1 MYTNLPS
8 LKTLPGEIKQERVKD
23 GDGIKFKIDEH
34 RVVQARDGDVMLD
47 FETFN
52 GDAIIKEK

>member
-8 LKTLPGEIKQERVKD
+8 LKTLPGEIKKQRVE
-23 GDGIKFKIDEH
+23 GDGIKFKIDE
-34 RVVQARDGDVMLD
+34 RRTVQARNGDIMLD